1 MEFGIFVMMNIM
13 GERAHDPAAE
23 HSTLKEELELIRLA
37 DRTGWKYVWVT
48 EHHCLPEY
56 SHLSANES
64 FIPYALAIT
73 ERIHVGSG
81 IFNINPI
88 ANHPL
93 RLAERVAMLDLL
105 SDGRFEFGTGRGA
118 GLVGGGDL
126 QPQDLRDQGGLG
138 RGHLGVQED
147 VGVAELLLR
156 RQVLPGARAQRA
168 PEAIR
173 RRDDASADVGGGRQP
188 AHLREGGPPRH
199 GRPRLQ
205 RGDGPR
211 HEGPG
216 RRLQG
221 RHPGGHA
228 GRPVRERQRDDQQ
241 LHAVPRRRPARP
253 PGLRRQHDVVLLL
266 AAVPVPRHVPG
277 ARGRRALARARYPSP
292 ASTASRR

>member
-23 HSTLKEELELIRLA
+23 RATLKEELELIRLA

-118 GLVGGGDL
+118 GSWEVGTFNLKTSETKEVWDEVIWEFKKMWESKDYAFDGKFF
-126 QPQDLRDQGGLG
+126 QVPG
-138 RGHLGVQED
+138 RN
-147 VGVAELLLR
+147 
-156 RQVLPGARAQRA
+156 VLPPR
-168 PEAIR
+168 PS
-173 RRDDASADVGGGRQP
+173 AS
-188 AHLREGGPPRH
+188 
-199 GRPRLQ
+199 
-205 RGDGPR
+205 
-211 HEGPG
+211 
-216 RRLQG
+216 
-221 RHPGGHA
+221 
-228 GRPVRERQRDDQQ
+228 
-241 LHAVPRRRPARP
+241 
-253 PGLRRQHDVVLLL
+253 
-266 AAVPVPRHVPG
+266 
-277 ARGRRALARARYPSP
+277 S
-292 ASTASRR
+292 